1 MDSSGNIIKG
11 STLKN
16 HFLKIGEGLFSGE
29 IGKKFIG
36 KKINDIINVSIDQDK
51 GPVKYQVKVNK
62 IEEQI
67 LPELNDDFAK
77 TVEGNFST
85 QDELNNSLRE
95 KFKKI

>member
-1 MDSSGNIIKG
+1 MC
-11 STLKN
+11 
-16 HFLKIGEGLFSGE
+16 
-29 IGKKFIG
+29 KFF
-36 KKINDIINVSIDQDK
+36 IINVSIDQDK

-77 TVEGNFST
+77 TVEGNSST

-95 KFKKI
+95 KIQENLNQENLKEFHNKIIAQK